1 MARRKKYPRL
11 PNSFG
16 SIRYISK
23 GRRNPYAVHPPCK
36 ETDEFGRPIRPKA
49 LCYVDDWYVGF
60 AVLTAYHAGTY
71 KPGDEL
77 ELRTYRQQSEGRD
90 LDVFCQRLLDD
101 FSANRSSNL
110 IQMKKKKTFAEVY
123 TDFFNWKFGEG
134 SGKTLSKSS
143 LNASRIAFNNC
154 KTLHD
159 KPFAGL
165 RYNDLQGCVDA
176 CQLKRSSKELMVTLI
191 KQMYK
196 YADMVE
202 LIDKDYSVH
211 VSPNAP
217 EDDEHGVAFTDEELK
232 ILWNNKENPTVG
244 MILIMCYSGFR
255 VSAFHKI
262 EINLEGMYFKG
273 GVKTKASKERIVPI
287 HSAIAELVKT
297 RRAVFDDDLL
307 GRTDTT
313 FRKEMYATL
322 KTLGIQKHTPHDC
335 RHTFS
340 RLCEK
345 YEVNEND
352 RKRLLGHAFQDI
364 TNAVYGHRT
373 IDDLRKEIEKIKMD
387 FVV

>member
-101 FSANRSSNL
+101 FSAHRSSNL
-110 IQMKKKKTFAEVY
+110 IQMKKKKTFAEVFAE
-123 TDFFNWKFGEG
+123 FFNWKFGEG
-134 SGKTLSKSS
+134 SGRILSASTLQGSKS
-143 LNASRIAFNNC
+143 AFKNC
-154 KTLHD
+154 APLHD
-159 KPFAGL
+159 KAFVDL
-165 RYNDLQGCVDA
+165 RYNDLQGCIDA
-176 CQLKRSSKELMVTLI
+176 CPLKRASKEMMVSLI

-202 LIDKDYSVH
+202 LIEKDYSAH
-211 VSPNAP
+211 ISPNVP
-217 EDDEHGVAFTDEELK
+217 EDDEHGVAFTDEELN
-232 ILWNNKENPTVG
+232 ILWKNKENPTVG

-255 VSAFHKI
+255 ISAFHKI
-262 EINLEGMYFKG
+262 EINLEGMYFRG

-287 HSAIAELVKT
+287 HSAIVDLVKS
-297 RRAVFDDDLL
+297 RRAVRPDDFI
-307 GRTDTT
+307 GKTEAN
-313 FRKEMYATL
+313 FRNEMYAVL
-322 KTLGIQKHTPHDC
+322 KKLEIPKHTPHDC

-364 TNAVYGHRT
+364 TNAVYGHRS
-373 IDDLRKEIEKIKMD
+373 IEELRKAIEMIKVAD
-387 FVV
+387 VV